1 MLQTTEEVIQRASL
15 AKGALRN
22 KVLANLPYPPL
33 RKYSSFFKTVKDV
46 LFQTTGYWMAG
57 L

>member
-33 RKYSSFFKTVKDV
+33 RKCSFFKTVKDI